1 MTRAIMIDLETLGKR
16 PGCIISSIGAV
27 VFDPRSD
34 WIGDTL
40 HTHIDWAD
48 SELRGFKA
56 DIDTV
61 KWWLKQDDAAA
72 SALVAGQDD
81 ASLVA
86 SFERIEA
93 ARAGTTLTFFEYNTL
108 AALDLFARA
117 PVDVA
122 VLEVG
127 LGGRLDATN
136 IVDADVGIGCSIGL
150 DHVDDPAQLMYQ
162 DNVGLTELGPGDL
175 AGLAAVGAGRC
186 RD

>member
-27 VFDPRSD
+27 VFDPHSD

-56 DIDTV
+56 DVDTV

-86 SFERIEA
+86 SALDGLCNFIAGAGNEPDIWCNGASFDFPILAAYYDHFHWTLPWQYWQERDLRTLKGLNKGARIE
-93 ARAGTTLTFFEYNTL
+93 RAGVHHN
-108 AALDLFARA
+108 ALDDAIHQARLVQHILQFNA
-117 PVDVA
+117 DM
-122 VLEVG
+122 
-127 LGGRLDATN
+127 DA
-136 IVDADVGIGCSIGL
+136 
-150 DHVDDPAQLMYQ
+150 
-162 DNVGLTELGPGDL
+162 
-175 AGLAAVGAGRC
+175 
-186 RD
+186 